1 MNLQISGTRVTL
13 EARRRSSSFKHIE
26 RLQQARSM
34 NKVTTRQRS
43 SSTRLAAV
51 KEGRRPAR
59 GQRRPLGEVNRNT
72 NVQVRAEKI
81 DEGKENEVEVEKRW
95 YFNQYRNAKLAA
107 RFERLSNDNSIETT
121 KQVEL
126 SLICPVTLK
135 RIAKPQKFVRCD
147 HLECIDLDAVR
158 MLMRNFYATVPRP
171 ESIKCPICWK
181 EHKLHTDL
189 PASVAYGYDL
199 LLCFI
204 LERAP
209 TTCNK
214 VIIDYNDLDKIFFY
228 PKPDQI
234 TTNTQNT
241 IVDLTVAKYALI
253 ETDSGN
259 FRTPKR
265 FGRRRSLSCNS

>member
-1 MNLQISGTRVTL
+1 V
-13 EARRRSSSFKHIE
+13 E
-26 RLQQARSM
+26 
-34 NKVTTRQRS
+34 
-43 SSTRLAAV
+43 
-51 KEGRRPAR
+51 EGRRPAR

-158 MLMRNFYATVPRP
+158 MLIRNYNATVPRP

-181 EHKLHTDL
+181 EHLCYSIYLNDYSPL
-189 PASVAYGYDL
+189 NIAVEDFL
-199 LLCFI
+199 LFQI
-204 LERAP
+204 LAKVP
-209 TTCNK
+209 PTCNK

-228 PKPDQI
+228 PKPDQF